1 MADPRS
7 LTGKTFS
14 HYRILETLGA
24 GGMGVVYKAEDTEL
38 GRSVA
43 VKFLPDELAKD
54 AQALERFHREARA
67 ASSLNH
73 PNICTIHE
81 INKFEDQPFIVM
93 EFMNGVTLK
102 HRIGGRPLDI
112 ETAMSLGIEIADA
125 LDAAHAKGIIHRD
138 IKPAN
143 IFVTERGHAK
153 ILDFGPAK
161 VTARA
166 ASGSRSSASEADS
179 RTMDAEPLTS
189 PGAAVGT
196 VAFMSPEQVCA
207 KELDARTDVFS
218 FGAVLYEMS
227 TGQMPFRGE
236 SSGVIFDAILN
247 RAPAPP
253 TRLNPEIPAGLER
266 VIHTCLEKDR
276 NLRYQSAAEMRADLL
291 RVKRDMDSSGSRKAE
306 DSNAAVRPGSK
317 PAAVGKTIDSLVVLP
332 FVNASGDAANDYLS
346 EGITETIINSL
357 SKLPKIR
364 VVPRGVAFRY
374 RGKDVDAFTAAS
386 ELNVRAVVS
395 GRVLQHK
402 ETLIVKA
409 ELVDVVRQDQLWG
422 DSYNR
427 KMADLLEVQDDIARE
442 IAARLQ
448 QRLTVEPRKR
458 SQPRLAQNPEAYRL
472 YLQALQQSYNWT
484 EAGLRKGT
492 EMFQQA
498 ISLDAAHAPSYA
510 GLGYALAMMGFYGYI
525 PGQEAYP
532 RALAAAKKAHE
543 LDSSLAEPHATMGW
557 VALQHS
563 NNRNESLKHYRTA
576 IELRPGLA
584 IAHHGLAVYWNVRRR
599 YADALQEIRKTVELD
614 PLTQLFQAHLG
625 WMLHCS
631 GDDEQALRVLQ
642 SALELYPGDYY
653 LLRILLYVCATAKRP
668 DLAVEARPIVVR
680 HTNNKQVAS
689 GLEGFA
695 CAAAGDFDQARK
707 ILEGLLAQPK
717 IDAGI
722 GYYLGSIYCLL
733 GEKEQAIS
741 WFEKAYEGKLGIL
754 VILGGE
760 PVFDPL
766 RSEPRFQ
773 ALLQKLDV
781 VE

>member
-1 MADPRS
+1 MADLRS
-7 LTGKTFS
+7 LAGKTLS
-14 HYRILETLGA
+14 HYRILEALGA

-54 AQALERFHREARA
+54 GLALERFHREARA

-93 EFMNGVTLK
+93 EFMDGVTLK

-112 ETAMSLGIEIADA
+112 ETVMSLGIEIADA

-153 ILDFGPAK
+153 ILDFGLAK

-166 ASGSRSSASEADS
+166 ASGRRSSASEADS
-179 RTMDAEPLTS
+179 RTMDAELLTS

-207 KELDARTDVFS
+207 KELDARTDLFS

-291 RVKRDMDSSGSRKAE
+291 RVKRDMDSSGSRRVE
-306 DSNAAVRPGSK
+306 ESNAASRPGNK
-317 PAAVGKTIDSLVVLP
+317 PAAVGKMIDSLVALP

-364 VVPRGVAFRY
+364 VVPRGMAFRY

-386 ELNVRAVVS
+386 ELKVRAVV
-395 GRVLQHK
+395 
-402 ETLIVKA
+402 
-409 ELVDVVRQDQLWG
+409 
-422 DSYNR
+422 
-427 KMADLLEVQDDIARE
+427 
-442 IAARLQ
+442 
-448 QRLTVEPRKR
+448 KR
-458 SQPRLAQNPEAYRL
+458 SI
-472 YLQALQQSYNWT
+472 
-484 EAGLRKGT
+484 G
-492 EMFQQA
+492 
-498 ISLDAAHAPSYA
+498 
-510 GLGYALAMMGFYGYI
+510 
-525 PGQEAYP
+525 
-532 RALAAAKKAHE
+532 
-543 LDSSLAEPHATMGW
+543 
-557 VALQHS
+557 S
-563 NNRNESLKHYRTA
+563 NGRTKRN
-576 IELRPGLA
+576 
-584 IAHHGLAVYWNVRRR
+584 
-599 YADALQEIRKTVELD
+599 
-614 PLTQLFQAHLG
+614 
-625 WMLHCS
+625 
-631 GDDEQALRVLQ
+631 
-642 SALELYPGDYY
+642 
-653 LLRILLYVCATAKRP
+653 
-668 DLAVEARPIVVR
+668 
-680 HTNNKQVAS
+680 
-689 GLEGFA
+689 
-695 CAAAGDFDQARK
+695 
-707 ILEGLLAQPK
+707 
-717 IDAGI
+717 
-722 GYYLGSIYCLL
+722 
-733 GEKEQAIS
+733 
-741 WFEKAYEGKLGIL
+741 
-754 VILGGE
+754 
-760 PVFDPL
+760 
-766 RSEPRFQ
+766 
-773 ALLQKLDV
+773 
-781 VE
+781 